1 MALRVEPTPTPVPT
15 NGRCTPMENT
25 PVYSISSVCRPWGK
39 LSAVKRLIAQM
50 THRVHLI
57 SPAYLVIMPFSF
69 LRNRVMAGGLLR

>member
-25 PVYSISSVCRPWGK
+25 PVYYVLSVCRPWGK

-50 THRVHLI
+50 NHRLHVLCVNKLSNSSGFFRSSCH
-57 SPAYLVIMPFSF
+57 SHV
-69 LRNRVMAGGLLR
+69 